1 MPILAEVYNLG
12 TPEYYAVAVV
22 KIRDDD
28 SELIYLKRRKSCHSG
43 KQNKIIPMHILEKL
57 LICQQEHAFL
67 RVLQD
72 ISKLLIAHVS
82 NVVLGV
88 KHVRDQQNSV

>member
-43 KQNKIIPMHILEKL
+43 ALHCKKRLAGFHLPNSPCTGIIKS
-57 LICQQEHAFL
+57 FL
-67 RVLQD
+67 SNESLVSD
-72 ISKLLIAHVS
+72 IPAEDGKTADLFY
-82 NVVLGV
+82 
-88 KHVRDQQNSV
+88 SVDA

>member
-43 KQNKIIPMHILEKL
+43 ALE
-57 LICQQEHAFL
+57 A
-67 RVLQD
+67 
-72 ISKLLIAHVS
+72 
-82 NVVLGV
+82 
-88 KHVRDQQNSV
+88 